1 MTLYTAVF
9 RYHELFQQLFRR
21 DLDVRYRGS
30 VLGLFWTLINPIVL
44 MAAYTL
50 VFSILLKA
58 EAVEYFPLFVLV
70 GLLPW
75 VFFQASVQSASTTL
89 VGHAYLVKQVRF
101 PRQLLP
107 LSVVGTNLVTFFAM
121 FVVIL
126 PFTLYLI
133 PETRTT
139 FWATLPMVVPLI
151 GLTAGLALIVA
162 YTNAIFRDV
171 EHIVSAIFLPWFF
184 LTPIFYT
191 FDQLPGLVGREW
203 IGDLLHWVNPFVPVL
218 EAIRN
223 PLFFGEWPPVGDV
236 LYACVAAVVSLGLG
250 ALVFT
255 RIDERLAS
263 EL

>member
-1 MTLYTAVF
+1 
-9 RYHELFQQLFRR
+9 
-21 DLDVRYRGS
+21 
-30 VLGLFWTLINPIVL
+30 VLGLFWTLINPLVL

-50 VFSILLKA
+50 VFSILLQA
-58 EAVEYFPLFVLV
+58 ESVEYFPLFVLV

-75 VFFQASVQSASTTL
+75 TFFHASVQSASGTL
-89 VGHAYLVKQVRF
+89 VGHAYLVRQVRF

-121 FVVIL
+121 FAVIL

-133 PETRTT
+133 PATRTT
-139 FWATLPMVVPLI
+139 FWASVPMVLPLI
-151 GLTAGLALIVA
+151 GLTMGLALTVA
-162 YTNAIFRDV
+162 YANAIFRDV
-171 EHIVSAIFLPWFF
+171 EHIVAAILLPWFF

-203 IGDLLHWVNPFVPVL
+203 IGDLLHWLNPFVPVL

-223 PLFFGEWPPVGDV
+223 PLFFGEWPPLADSV
-236 LYACVAAVVSLGLG
+236 YALVAAAVSLTLG
-250 ALVFT
+250 ALVFR
-255 RIDERLAS
+255 RIDDQLAA

>member
-1 MTLYTAVF
+1 MAIYTTLF
-9 RYHELFQQLFRR
+9 RYHELYRQLFRR

-30 VLGLFWTLINPIVL
+30 VLGLVWTLINPLVL

-75 VFFQASVQSASTTL
+75 VFFQASIQSASTTL

-107 LSVVGTNLVTFFAM
+107 FSVVGTNLVTFFAM
-121 FVVIL
+121 FAVIL

-139 FWATLPMVVPLI
+139 FWASLPMVLPLI
-151 GLTAGLALIVA
+151 GLTGGLALAVA
-162 YTNAIFRDV
+162 YANAIFRDV
-171 EHIVSAIFLPWFF
+171 EHIVAAIFLPWFF

-203 IGDLLHWVNPFVPVL
+203 IGELLHWVNPFVPVL
-218 EAIRN
+218 VAIRD
-223 PLFFGEWPPVGDV
+223 PLFFGEWPPVADV
-236 LYACVAAVVSLGLG
+236 AYALVAAVVSLTLG
-250 ALVFT
+250 AVVFT

>member
-1 MTLYTAVF
+1 LAIYTDLV
-9 RYHELFQQLFRR
+9 RYRELFLLLFRR

-30 VLGLFWTLINPIVL
+30 VLGLFWTLINPLVL
-44 MAAYTL
+44 MGAYTL

-58 EAVEYFPLFVLV
+58 ESIEYFPLFVLV

-75 VFFQASVQSASTTL
+75 VFFSASVQTSTTTL

-107 LSVVGTNLVTFFAM
+107 LSVLGTNLVTFGAM
-121 FVVIL
+121 LVVIL
-126 PFTLYLI
+126 PFTLVLI

-139 FWATLPMVVPLI
+139 FWASFPMILPLV
-151 GLTAGLALIVA
+151 GLTAGFALIFACANVV
-162 YTNAIFRDV
+162 FRDV
-171 EHIVSAIFLPWFF
+171 EHLVAALLLPWFF

-191 FDQLPGLVGREW
+191 FDSLPGLEGREW
-203 IGDLLHWVNPFVPVL
+203 IADVLQYGNVIVPVL
-218 EAIRN
+218 EAIRD
-223 PLFFGEWPPVGDV
+223 PLFYGDFPRLV
-236 LYACVAAVVSLGLG
+236 DVVYSVVAALVSLALG

-255 RIDERLAS
+255 RIDDQLAA

>member
-1 MTLYTAVF
+1 VSIYGSLFHYN
-9 RYHELFQQLFRR
+9 ELFRQLFRR

-139 FWATLPMVVPLI
+139 FWASLPMVLPLI
-151 GLTAGLALIVA
+151 GLTAGLALAVA
-162 YTNAIFRDV
+162 YANAIYRDV
-171 EHIVSAIFLPWFF
+171 EHIVGAIFLPWFF

-203 IGDLLHWVNPFVPVL
+203 IGDLLHWVNPVVPVL

-223 PLFFGEWPPVGDV
+223 PLFFGEWPPLADV
-236 LYACVAAVVSLGLG
+236 LYACVAAVVSLALG

>member
-1 MTLYTAVF
+1 VSIYATVF
-9 RYHELFQQLFRR
+9 RSHELFLQLFRR

-30 VLGLFWTLINPIVL
+30 ILGLFWTLINPIVL
-44 MAAYTL
+44 MGAYTL
-50 VFSILLKA
+50 VFSVLLQA
-58 EAVEYFPLFVLV
+58 EAVRFFPLFVLV

-89 VGHAYLVKQVRF
+89 VGHSYLVKQVRF

-107 LSVVGTNLVTFFAM
+107 LSVMGTNLVTFFAM
-121 FVVIL
+121 FLVIL
-126 PFTLYLI
+126 PFTLYLV

-139 FWATLPMVVPLI
+139 FWVALPMVLPLI
-151 GLTAGLALIVA
+151 GLTAGLALAVA
-162 YTNAIFRDV
+162 YANAIFRDV
-171 EHIVSAIFLPWFF
+171 EHIVAAVFLPWFF

-191 FDQLPGLVGREW
+191 FDQLPGLIGREW
-203 IGDLLHWVNPFVPVL
+203 IGDLLHWVNPIVPVL
-218 EAIRN
+218 ESIRD
-223 PLFFGEWPPVGDV
+223 PLFFGEWPAVADV
-236 LYACVAAVVSLGLG
+236 VYALVAAVVSLAFG